1 MSQCV
6 QAVPVCLSAMKLAA
20 VCQDT
25 ATPRCPCDVLVMSL
39 SFFRNLHKPLLR
51 LAVVGDDAATGHG
64 AADYNGWAAQM
75 GKMLHEE
82 FGATLS
88 LHSCRAL
95 RCMLARRA
103 LCSSHPLY
111 LSLHQGYGF
120 YNCAEMG
127 LSIQVSCCKFICA
140 CLCRFFCFL

>member
-1 MSQCV
+1 
-6 QAVPVCLSAMKLAA
+6 
-20 VCQDT
+20 
-25 ATPRCPCDVLVMSL
+25 MSL
-39 SFFRNLHKPLLR
+39 SFFRNLQKPLLR

-103 LCSSHPLY
+103 VFESSFVSIFAPRIWLLQLC
-111 LSLHQGYGF
+111 
-120 YNCAEMG
+120 
-127 LSIQVSCCKFICA
+127 
-140 CLCRFFCFL
+140 